1 MYKSKAFTGGKDST
15 YLLWLLTKVY
25 GLNVIALTID
35 NGFLGEK
42 RLNIQELYAG
52 GLGVNIK

>member
-35 NGFLGEK
+35 NGFLGK
-42 RLNIQELYAG
+42 KG
-52 GLGVNIK
+52 